1 MAKAIRNKLEGV
13 VEELTTVLAL
23 PDIDIPNRST
33 DEEPSNVAQFE
44 NTVRLLTVREQEILG
59 IATQTE
65 ELEAKLLGLATTDEQ
80 DAEHTQ
86 YANRIRLKAKQR
98 DARTKIRELRG
109 VISATMR
116 LETGKWR
123 KWKKQETIVGP

>member
-1 MAKAIRNKLEGV
+1 M
-13 VEELTTVLAL
+13 
-23 PDIDIPNRST
+23 
-33 DEEPSNVAQFE
+33 
-44 NTVRLLTVREQEILG
+44 G

-65 ELEAKLLGLATTDEQ
+65 ELETKLLGLATTDEQ

-109 VISATMR
+109 VISATMTAR
-116 LETGKWR
+116 DGEMEKREEARNHRRALADAPHPQRRGINHPKTPIPTFSDPN
-123 KWKKQETIVGP
+123 KQFFMTF